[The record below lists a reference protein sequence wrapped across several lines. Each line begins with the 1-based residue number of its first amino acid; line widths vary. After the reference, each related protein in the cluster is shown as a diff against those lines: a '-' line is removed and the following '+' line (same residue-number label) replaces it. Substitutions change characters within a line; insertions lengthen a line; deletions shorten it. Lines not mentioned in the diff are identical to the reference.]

1 MKPNIELPADG
12 ILTPAIYSNV
22 ASFAWYKDGEIIKN
36 RSALFEVFANGNL
49 KIKNPSPAFNGIYQM
64 FYENQ
69 AGTAVVSQAVNASNI
84 RGMLVRLVFKE
95 DTFERVVAVFSPK
108 L

>member
-1 MKPNIELPADG
+1 MKPTIDLPADG
-12 ILTPAIYSNV
+12 ILRPAVYSNI
-22 ASFAWYKDGEIIKN
+22 ASFAWHKDGEVINN

-69 AGTAVVSQAVNASNI
+69 AGTAVVSQAVNASNVQ
-84 RGMLVRLVFKE
+84 GM
-95 DTFERVVAVFSPK
+95 
-108 L
+108 